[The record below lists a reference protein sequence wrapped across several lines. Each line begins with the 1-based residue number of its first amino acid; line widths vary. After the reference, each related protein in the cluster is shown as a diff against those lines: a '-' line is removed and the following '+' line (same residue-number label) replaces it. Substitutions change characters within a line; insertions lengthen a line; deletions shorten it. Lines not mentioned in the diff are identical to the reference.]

1 MFTFSSTATDPARLL
16 CPGPPVTH
24 VSTLHKSSNPILNFL
39 FSLFH
44 ALQLSFAH
52 SQFWSQRMLTD
63 QMNSVSLRT
72 RLFISASVGITL
84 FRELNN
90 PVLSRSQRRDQ
101 LHGAQACAFVRR
113 PRLRLSLGSCE
124 GDRGAGVTNRTAG
137 SPAKREAIY
146 SSRLLLVG

>member
-1 MFTFSSTATDPARLL
+1 MPRGSSFQPKQQYHVLFQSKPPCSLFTSSSAATESAPLWCR
-16 CPGPPVTH
+16 GPLVTH

-72 RLFISASVGITL
+72 RLFLSPWAGITL
-84 FRELNN
+84 FSELNTL
-90 PVLSRSQRRDQ
+90 VLSGSQRR
-101 LHGAQACAFVRR
+101 
-113 PRLRLSLGSCE
+113 E
-124 GDRGAGVTNRTAG
+124 GDGAPWSAGRGSGFH
-137 SPAKREAIY
+137 
-146 SSRLLLVG
+146 